1 MRLFTLHLLR
11 YEIFT
16 EETSPRNKRP
26 LQGTSAVNIILKSVD
41 VDSTQYQL
49 GNTKI
54 FIKDP
59 ASVSKICMSGKNI
72 DMDIFFKL
80 FLLEETRDRKFDS
93 YARLIQKAFR
103 KHFSQQMLLKQKEEA
118 AGIEKK
124 KKCCIFYCLE
134 YNFLLE
140 LDIFYQKKQRRKHS
154 LNRNFH
160 SDYIGL
166 DHK

>member
-1 MRLFTLHLLR
+1 MRIFTLHLLR
-11 YEIFT
+11 YEILT

-118 AGIEKK
+118 AGMEKK
-124 KKCCIFYCLE
+124 RNVAFSIVSNIIFSW
-134 YNFLLE
+134 N
-140 LDIFYQKKQRRKHS
+140 
-154 LNRNFH
+154 
-160 SDYIGL
+160 
-166 DHK
+166 